1 MNHAP
6 RTIRILPDV
15 VQNKIAAGEVVERP
29 ASVVKELAEN
39 AIDAGATRISIEMEE
54 GGQRLIRVADDGCGM
69 DESNL
74 LRAIERH
81 ATSKIEDVED
91 IFRIATMGFR
101 GEALP
106 SIGAVSRLR
115 ITTCPHGAE
124 EGHELFVEGGRIDR
138 VAPASPKPGTIV
150 EVRDLFF
157 NTPARRKFMKSPG
170 AEVAAAHETITRL
183 ALAHPAVAFRVD
195 QGGRRSMEVP
205 AHDSLAERIV
215 SLFGRDLTRRLI
227 PVSHTGADGAVRIE
241 GYCAAPPESRP
252 NSRGIYIL
260 LNKRWIRHPGLMRMV
275 VDAYRGSLPPRRY
288 PFAVLRLTVD
298 TSSVDV
304 NVHPAKEEVRFENE
318 SMVVG
323 LTRRAVEGALRERLG
338 AHLPGASGGGEM
350 PPGHTQAGA
359 SSTHSRHED
368 ATRGTSNEPGTRHA
382 GAPSSAQPSGA
393 GSHPVP
399 TGHGTAHHA
408 PAHAASAHARQSE
421 NHPTHAASDAEGV
434 SGTPPASATPAQRP
448 ASDAADDPARRQS
461 FPDENATRMP
471 RDSEPGAQ
479 THPPRGPA
487 PSASG
492 GVGDDPAD
500 GAQATSSP
508 TQGQLGVEA
517 ARFRLLGQVGGRY
530 LVIEDAEG
538 MLLVDPHALHERWNY
553 ERLLARENAIVSQ
566 RMLIPC
572 EVHLTAIE
580 TARADEA
587 LPFLRGCGFEAD
599 LDGATLLVRAHPDF
613 VRPGGIDRFIRD
625 VLADLDEA
633 GERVRDLRETLA
645 ASMACRASVLFG
657 QRLAEESCLAVL
669 ETFHQ
674 SDQPTTCPHGRP
686 TFIRMDWNELA
697 QRFGR

>member
-81 ATSKIEDVED
+81 ATSKIEDVDD

-115 ITTCPHGAE
+115 ITTCPHDAE
-124 EGHELFVEGGRIDR
+124 EGHQLLVEGGRIER

-157 NTPARRKFMKSPG
+157 NTPARRKFMKSPS
-170 AEVAAAHETITRL
+170 AEVAATHETVTRL
-183 ALAHPAVAFRVD
+183 ALAYPHVAFRVD

-205 AHDSLAERIV
+205 AHESLADRIV
-215 SLFGRDLTRRLI
+215 CLFGRDLTRRLI
-227 PVSHTGADGAVRIE
+227 PVSHTGAEGAVRIQ
-241 GYCAAPPESRP
+241 GYCAAPPESRA

-275 VDAYRGSLPPRRY
+275 VDAYRGALPPRRY
-288 PFAVLRLTVD
+288 PFAVLCLTVD
-298 TSSVDV
+298 TASVDV

-318 SMVVG
+318 SMIVG
-323 LTRRAVEGALRERLG
+323 LTRRAVEAALRERLG
-338 AHLPGASGGGEM
+338 HHASGMPGAVGADPAASPHGTGGHTGQADDLSCQTAPADARQVGARQ
-350 PPGHTQAGA
+350 PPGTSDGA
-359 SSTHSRHED
+359 AHS
-368 ATRGTSNEPGTRHA
+368 HA
-382 GAPSSAQPSGA
+382 SA
-393 GSHPVP
+393 P
-399 TGHGTAHHA
+399 TG
-408 PAHAASAHARQSE
+408 AA
-421 NHPTHAASDAEGV
+421 PTHANHVRDTV
-434 SGTPPASATPAQRP
+434 S
-448 ASDAADDPARRQS
+448 
-461 FPDENATRMP
+461 
-471 RDSEPGAQ
+471 
-479 THPPRGPA
+479 A
-487 PSASG
+487 PSASSCEVPSTSTPPAGMPASSAG
-492 GVGDDPAD
+492 GSSDASPP
-500 GAQATSSP
+500 GAQAHPSQSTTPSASERVAGDRSP
-508 TQGQLGVEA
+508 AVPVGVVSAQGQLDVEA
-517 ARFRLLGQVGGRY
+517 ARFHLLGQVGGRY
-530 LVIEDAEG
+530 LVLEDAEG

-553 ERLLARENAIVSQ
+553 ERLLAREKSILSQ

-572 EVHLTAIE
+572 EVHLTATE
-580 TARADEA
+580 AARAEEA
-587 LPFLRGCGFEAD
+587 LPFLRGCGFQAD
-599 LDGATLLVRAHPDF
+599 LEDATLVVRAHPDF

-625 VLADLDEA
+625 VLADLDDA

-657 QRLAEESCLAVL
+657 QTLPEESCLAVL
-669 ETFHQ
+669 EAFHRTE
-674 SDQPTTCPHGRP
+674 QPTTCPHGRP
-686 TFIRMDWNELA
+686 TFIRMNWNELA